1 MYFKIIFYIIL
12 LYLLFSIIYA
22 EKIIT
27 LNAENTIKIDRSI
40 SETLVSKVIYQL
52 SLSTHNPIYLYINTP
67 GGDVKWGNL
76 LIDNIEYYSRNK
88 TIICIA
94 HYAASMGFAI
104 LQACP
109 FRYGTKHSTFMQH
122 RITTTINGDKEK
134 IENYINYLQY
144 LENEFIDFQVK
155 RIGISRELF
164 IKKTYTDWYLN
175 GIGALKENIID
186 ELVLVGCELNY
197 VNTTYIEIEDKNN
210 IKIYNTFSNCPIIT
224 KPIR

>member
-1 MYFKIIFYIIL
+1 MYCKIIFYIVL
-12 LYLLFSIIYA
+12 LYVVLSITNA
-22 EKIIT
+22 AKIIT
-27 LNAENTIKIDRSI
+27 LNATNTIKIDRSI
-40 SETLVSKVIYQL
+40 TETLVSKVIYQL

-76 LIDNIEYYSRNK
+76 LIDNIEYYSRTK

-94 HYAASMGFAI
+94 NYAASMGFAI

-109 FRYGTKHSTFMQH
+109 LRYGTKHSTFMQH
-122 RITTTINGDKEK
+122 KITTSINGDKAK

-155 RIGISRELF
+155 RIGISREQF
-164 IKKTYTDWYLN
+164 IKNTNADWYLN

-186 ELVLVGCELNY
+186 ELVLVGCELDY
-197 VNTTYIEIEDKNN
+197 ANTTYIEIEYINN
-210 IKIYNTFSNCPIIT
+210 IKIYNIFSNCPMIT
-224 KPIR
+224 KPI